1 MNPQQNSISRIAE
14 IIGKGQ
20 AGVILV
26 PATSSPDAVA
36 SATGLYLGL
45 IKLGKNVSLA
55 AANPIQSELTGAD
68 KFQSNIAAS
77 GNSLM
82 ISFPYNEGAIDK
94 VDYNIQGNSFNLVV
108 TPRQGMDKLDPAQV
122 KYSYTGGNIDFIIV
136 IDAPNLNSLGS
147 IYTDNPNH
155 FQGKDIINI
164 DRHLTNGFFGS
175 VNFVDKSS
183 SSTVELIFTIMQRL
197 NVEFDK
203 DIATN
208 LYAGLIAATNNFSSY
223 TVNANT
229 FDMASTLLKFGAIKK
244 PLRSAAQ
251 YGQTNQNFPMSQPV
265 NQIPRRQP
273 APIVTSQAMGPIAQS
288 FEKQGVQSV
297 GTAEQEP
304 IPDDQKPTPQDWLKP
319 KIFRG
324 GGLI

>member
-20 AGVILV
+20 AGVIIV
-26 PATSSPDAVA
+26 PATFSPDAVA
-36 SATGLYLGL
+36 SATSLYLGL

-55 AANPIQSELTGAD
+55 AANPVQSELTGAD
-68 KFQSNIAAS
+68 KFQSNITAS

-136 IDAPNLNSLGS
+136 IDAPNLNSLGT

-197 NVEFDK
+197 NVEIDK

-208 LYAGLIAATNNFSSY
+208 LYAGLTAATNNFSSY
-223 TVNANT
+223 SVNANT

-244 PLRSAAQ
+244 PFQKTAQ
-251 YGQTNQNFPMSQPV
+251 YGQMNQNFPITSMNQTAIRQQPSAV
-265 NQIPRRQP
+265 LP
-273 APIVTSQAMGPIAQS
+273 QAMGPIAGS
-288 FEKQGVQSV
+288 FEKQGVQSI